1 MNPATAVLVGVALFD
16 TMHRRP
22 DGHNLLEALDHAEP
36 AIRRSGVVDS
46 AQKQLWYDCDRF
58 LK

>member
-22 DGHNLLEALDHAEP
+22 DGHNLLEALDLAER
-36 AIRRSGVVDS
+36 AVRRSGVVDGD
-46 AQKQLWYDCDRF
+46 QEELRYDCGRF
-58 LK
+58 LN